1 MKTIEERALE
11 WAHVLVSVNSRP
23 ATSELLTQIAE
34 MSYSQGATEQQA
46 IDIDKACEIYRK
58 ELSEIIST
66 FNHLG
71 KILYDI
77 DELGE
82 LISLEGSINDFRK
95 AMKGE

>member
-1 MKTIEERALE
+1 MKTIEERAKE
-11 WAHVLVSVNSRP
+11 WADVLINTDSNH
-23 ATSELLTQIAE
+23 ATQDIAIAE
-34 MSYSQGATEQQA
+34 LSYMEGATEQQV
-46 IDIDKACEIYRK
+46 IDIDKACEIYRN

-71 KILYDI
+71 KRLYDI

-82 LISLEGSINDFRK
+82 LISLEGSIDDFRK

>member
-1 MKTIEERALE
+1 MKTIEERAK
-11 WAHVLVSVNSRP
+11 
-23 ATSELLTQIAE
+23 ELSIIDDDGWRVRDPNIEAACTQIANE
-34 MSYSQGATEQQA
+34 VV
-46 IDIDKACEIYRK
+46 DKACEIYRK

-71 KILYDI
+71 KRLYDI

-82 LISLEGSINDFRK
+82 LISLEGSVNDFRK

>member
-1 MKTIEERALE
+1 MKTIRQRARVY
-11 WAHVLVSVNSRP
+11 AQTCNQNSY
-23 ATSELLTQIAE
+23 AYDGYIK
-34 MSYSQGATEQQA
+34 GATEQQA

-71 KILYDI
+71 KRLYDI

-82 LISLEGSINDFRK
+82 LISLEGSINDFSE
-95 AMKGE
+95 AMKEE

>member
-1 MKTIEERALE
+1 MKTIKERAEEYADKTWMADDLFSACE
-11 WAHVLVSVNSRP
+11 DGY
-23 ATSELLTQIAE
+23 IK
-34 MSYSQGATEQQA
+34 GATDQRA
-46 IDIDKACEIYRK
+46 IDTDKACEIYRK

-71 KILYDI
+71 KRLYDI

-82 LISLEGSINDFRK
+82 LISLEGSIDDFRK

>member
-1 MKTIEERALE
+1 MKTIEERAEDFANEYWTLDE
-11 WAHVLVSVNSRP
+11 ANF
-23 ATSELLTQIAE
+23 ACEDGYIK
-34 MSYSQGATEQQA
+34 GATEQQA

-71 KILYDI
+71 KRLYDI

-82 LISLEGSINDFRK
+82 LISLEGSVNDFRN